1 MLNFDRAFRGL
12 GGALLVAAW
21 VAGVVPEGRADE
33 ARAAEV
39 GARLPPWE
47 RGFLDIHQISTGR
60 GNAALI
66 IGPDGTSILIDAGA
80 ANGGPDVSCP
90 PRPDATRRPGEWIA
104 RYALRQLQATGR
116 AELDFLLVTHLH
128 PDHVGDVA
136 TGLPRSELG
145 DYLLTGVMDVAELLP
160 VGVVIDRGFPDYAY
174 PSRWRAG
181 FATNYAAFIAARVKT
196 GGRCEQLRVGAADQ
210 IGLRR
215 AAREFP
221 SFVVRNL
228 AANGVVWSGVGAGTQ
243 TAVPAL
249 RELAAGDYPDENLC
263 SLALCLS
270 YGKFDYYTGGDLHC
284 DTAQGTQPW
293 RDLETPVARAAGR
306 VEVAVAN
313 HHGYFDAVGADSVR
327 ALQPLV
333 WVVPAWHLT
342 HLNMAGLERMLSER
356 LYAGPRDVFATDLMP
371 ATQLM
376 NQRFMPKVK
385 SYAGHVVIRVA
396 PGGESFR
403 VFVTDN
409 RDEADTVLSVAGPY
423 LCQ

>member
-1 MLNFDRAFRGL
+1 MPNFDRAFRRL
-12 GGALLVAAW
+12 GWAAWFAGAAW
-21 VAGVVPEGRADE
+21 VAGTVSAARADE
-33 ARAAEV
+33 V
-39 GARLPPWE
+39 GGRLPPWE
-47 RGFLDIHQISTGR
+47 RGVLDIHQISTGR

-66 IGPDGTSILIDAGA
+66 IGPDGTSMLIDAGA

-104 RYALRQLQATGR
+104 RYVRRRLLATGR
-116 AELDFLLVTHLH
+116 AELDYLLVTHLH
-128 PDHVGDVA
+128 PDHLGDVA
-136 TGLPRSELG
+136 AGLPQSARG

-160 VGVVIDRGFPDYAY
+160 IGVVIDRGFPDYAY

-181 FATNYAAFIAARVKT
+181 FATNYAAFIAARVKA

-215 AAREFP
+215 AAGEFP
-221 SFVVRNL
+221 DFTVRNL
-228 AANGVVWSGVGAGTQ
+228 AANGIVWSGVGAGTR

-249 RELAAGDYPDENLC
+249 RELAAADYPDENLC
-263 SLALCLS
+263 SIALRLS

-313 HHGYFDAVGADSVR
+313 HHGYFDAVGAESVR

-342 HLNMAGLERMLSER
+342 HLNIAGLERMLSER

-376 NQRFMPKVK
+376 NARFIPKVK
-385 SYAGHVVIRVA
+385 SSSGHVVIRVA

-403 VFVTDN
+403 VFVTDS

-423 LCQ
+423 RCR